1 MTEIISGRFCLLIIR
16 EDEMILFFII
26 SLINP
31 SIVRLRYSGGDWYND
46 SDIIPNLAAAINT
59 RTELKIP
66 REEVILSLNDPEIYS
81 YPFLFITGHGKIE
94 FSKTELQ
101 NLRNYLWNGGFIYV
115 DDDYGMDEHFR
126 EELSKAFPKHK
137 LIQLPA
143 DHEIYT
149 IFYELPEGLPKIHE
163 HYKGAPKGYGLFL
176 KGNLALFYTYNS
188 NISDGWAS
196 PSVYRDPEEL
206 REKALKMGI
215 NIYIYAMTY

>member
-1 MTEIISGRFCLLIIR
+1 
-16 EDEMILFFII
+16 MILFFII

-46 SDIIPNLAAAINT
+46 PDIIPNLAVAINT

-196 PSVYRDPEEL
+196 PSVYRDTEEL

>member
-46 SDIIPNLAAAINT
+46 PDIIPNLAVAINT

-137 LIQLPA
+137 LIQLPT

-196 PSVYRDPEEL
+196 PSVYRDTEEL